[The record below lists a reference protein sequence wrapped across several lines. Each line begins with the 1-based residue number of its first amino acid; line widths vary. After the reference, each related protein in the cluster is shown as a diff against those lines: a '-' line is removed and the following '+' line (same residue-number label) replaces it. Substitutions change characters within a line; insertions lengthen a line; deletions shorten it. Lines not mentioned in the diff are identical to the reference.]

1 MKNMSTANNH
11 NIDWLVVY
19 YTFLCCG
26 KEGGGGKFGGKVHVK
41 DGMVFSIYYMI
52 SVQNKSSH

>member
-1 MKNMSTANNH
+1 ML
-11 NIDWLVVY
+11 W
-19 YTFLCCG
+19 
-26 KEGGGGKFGGKVHVK
+26 EGGGGKFGGKVHVK